1 MQPTDSVVGGHM
13 QLAEFSRWLADA
25 LGLVMRRLTLTSH
38 IAAVFVLFWAVV
50 SSVRVAATAT
60 LINVL
65 RL

>member
-1 MQPTDSVVGGHM
+1 M

-25 LGLVMRRLTLTSH
+25 LGLVMRRLTLTPH
-38 IAAVFVLFWAVV
+38 VAAVFVLSWSVV

-60 LINVL
+60 LIDVL